1 MSAKRKIVLKKLTSH
16 DTIWHPESSLVFKSH
31 NERLVIGRY
40 DNNEII
46 PLDDEAME
54 LCDEWNFKPDE
65 SLIQDNDEDQ
75 EDQEDQEEEEIAD
88 AKAKIEAK
96 IEAKVESKKGS
107 SEIVDVIS
115 TDYSILTKEYT
126 ESLLKTVVSIENIR
140 SVLESLNQDKL
151 SLISE
156 LTKTKEDLSISVVAN
171 KELQSKFD
179 GMVSKF
185 DTMRS
190 LFS

>member
-1 MSAKRKIVLKKLTSH
+1 M
-16 DTIWHPESSLVFKSH
+16 
-31 NERLVIGRY
+31 
-40 DNNEII
+40 
-46 PLDDEAME
+46 
-54 LCDEWNFKPDE
+54 
-65 SLIQDNDEDQ
+65 
-75 EDQEDQEEEEIAD
+75 
-88 AKAKIEAK
+88 
-96 IEAKVESKKGS
+96 
-107 SEIVDVIS
+107 
-115 TDYSILTKEYT
+115 TKEYT

>member
-1 MSAKRKIVLKKLTSH
+1 MSSIKRKIVLKKLTSH
-16 DTIWHPESSLVFKSH
+16 DTIWHPESTLVFKSH

-65 SLIQDNDEDQ
+65 SLIQDNDEEQ
-75 EDQEDQEEEEIAD
+75 EDQEDDEEIAEV
-88 AKAKIEAK
+88 KVEAK
-96 IEAKVESKKGS
+96 VEAKVESKKRS

-156 LTKTKEDLSISVVAN
+156 LTKTQEDLSISVVAN

-179 GMVSKF
+179 TMKSKF
-185 DTMRS
+185 DTMKS
-190 LFS
+190 LFN